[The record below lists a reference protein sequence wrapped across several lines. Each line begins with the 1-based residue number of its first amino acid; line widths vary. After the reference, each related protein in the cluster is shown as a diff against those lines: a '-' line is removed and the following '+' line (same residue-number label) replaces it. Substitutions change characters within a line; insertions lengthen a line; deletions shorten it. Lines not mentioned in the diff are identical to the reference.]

1 MGSVLTDWSREENV
15 LEQKVDWLA
24 AMEVKTELYHAE
36 AKAND
41 AGEWA
46 VLLWSSCASEARF
59 SAPKGEA

>member
-1 MGSVLTDWSREENV
+1 M

-24 AMEVKTELYHAE
+24 AMEVKTKLYNAE

-46 VLLWSSCASEARF
+46 VLQRSSCCASEARF
-59 SAPKGEA
+59 SDPKG